1 MKGLDGVAVVNVVT
15 NPDEAAVNGRKKL
28 QTRITHNDG
37 GSWKPMAPPAK
48 DSLGQPYGCSNTVG
62 TVFPIACGHRR
73 PTEVTS
79 SCTSRPARSRYMA
92 IPPGVTPRP
101 PTVRLLRQA

>member
-15 NPDEAAVNGRKKL
+15 NPDEAAINGRKKL

-48 DSLGQPYGCSNTVG
+48 DSLGQPYGCS
-62 TVFPIACGHRR
+62 
-73 PTEVTS
+73 S
-79 SCTSRPARSRYMA
+79 
-92 IPPGVTPRP
+92 
-101 PTVRLLRQA
+101 TVRPSCL